1 MPRSSSTQPRSIARV
16 TGPGSQWYGGGGG
29 GGGAIVALAALT
41 TAPSSRTAASAE
53 LGTISAELGTI
64 SAELG
69 TICPKSSSAVV
80 SGVSTRTTHA
90 RPRDR
95 AHAIAAD
102 ALPHMS
108 GPHTSVGLRVAALTS
123 SIAKR

>member
-1 MPRSSSTQPRSIARV
+1 M
-16 TGPGSQWYGGGGG
+16 
-29 GGGAIVALAALT
+29 LAALT

-53 LGTISAELGTI
+53 LGPISAELGTFSAELGPI

-102 ALPHMS
+102 ALPLMS
-108 GPHTSVGLRVAALTS
+108 GPHTSIGLRVAALTS